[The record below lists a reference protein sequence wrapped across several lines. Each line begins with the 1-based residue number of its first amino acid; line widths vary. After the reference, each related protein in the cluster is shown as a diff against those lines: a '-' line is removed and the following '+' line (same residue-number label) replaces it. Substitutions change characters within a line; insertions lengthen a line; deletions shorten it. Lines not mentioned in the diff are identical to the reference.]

1 MLSDENGVIV
11 FSNNNDRVF
20 KSLGNMTEDEKNKL
34 KNSGKFLSNEIRSDS
49 IEISAH
55 KKICN
60 NNERCTITKIENNL
74 ANEIKDKIL
83 LNARAIRIEE
93 SKKEKK

>member
-1 MLSDENGVIV
+1 MYKSDQSPPKI
-11 FSNNNDRVF
+11 SI
-20 KSLGNMTEDEKNKL
+20 
-34 KNSGKFLSNEIRSDS
+34 KFLSNEIRSDS

-60 NNERCTITKIENNL
+60 NSERCTITKIENNL
-74 ANEIKDKIL
+74 TNEIKDKIL